1 MKDCEVR
8 LYNAI
13 FPVWLLWLLFPWMW
27 LVILPGN
34 LLIDVLVVFIALL
47 ALKRQDKGR
56 LMKRLW
62 WRVWLRG
69 FAADAI
75 GVGWLLLALVLY
87 EAGGRDAFWL
97 SWLGP
102 VMYNP
107 FVHPVAF
114 LWTAAA
120 VAISGVC
127 IYFFDRQALR
137 ETSGLTER
145 ESHIIALALAIVTA
159 PWTFFIPVS

>member
-1 MKDCEVR
+1 MKTHKVR
-8 LYNAI
+8 LYNMI
-13 FPVWLLWLLFPWMW
+13 VPVWLLWMFFPWMW

-34 LLIDVLVVFIALL
+34 LLVDMLVVFFTLL
-47 ALKRQDKGR
+47 ALKRRDKRR

-75 GVGWLLLALVLY
+75 GVVWLILALILY
-87 EAGGRDAFWL
+87 EAGGRDAFWM

-107 FVHPVAF
+107 FGHPVAF
-114 LWTAAA
+114 LWTAVA

-127 IYFFDRQALR
+127 IYIFDRQVLR
-137 ETSGLTER
+137 KTPGLTSR
-145 ESHIIALALAIVTA
+145 EAHIIALSLAIVTA
-159 PWTFFIPVS
+159 PWTFFLPVW